1 MAKGSP
7 QYFSPPQG
15 RGLFGKEL
23 VLCFGAKKKKKK
35 KGTIWTGIFH
45 SEQGCLPR
53 FWGWKR
59 HTGAQLTLVDRD
71 HG

>member
-23 VLCFGAKKKKKK
+23 VLCFGAKKKKVQFGLEYFIASKAASLVSGGG
-35 KGTIWTGIFH
+35 KGTQEP
-45 SEQGCLPR
+45 S
-53 FWGWKR
+53 
-59 HTGAQLTLVDRD
+59 
-71 HG
+71 